1 MPGAS
6 VNSSSM
12 PSSQALASSGISIST
27 TSQDTLLVSTIT
39 LTLAISPLNSPAM
52 ILVPVCWV

>member
-1 MPGAS
+1 MAGAS

-12 PSSQALASSGISIST
+12 PSSQARASSGISTST

-52 ILVPVCWV
+52 ICVPVCWV